1 MTKDLLQIE
10 RGGGLIKLP
19 TVQEMDSGWLARKER
34 ATAIESRQENESE
47 LGIIMM
53 IIHGIS

>member
-34 ATAIESRQENESE
+34 ATAIEWRQENESE

>member
-19 TVQEMDSGWLARKER
+19 TVQEMDNGWLARKER
-34 ATAIESRQENESE
+34 ATAIEPRQENESE